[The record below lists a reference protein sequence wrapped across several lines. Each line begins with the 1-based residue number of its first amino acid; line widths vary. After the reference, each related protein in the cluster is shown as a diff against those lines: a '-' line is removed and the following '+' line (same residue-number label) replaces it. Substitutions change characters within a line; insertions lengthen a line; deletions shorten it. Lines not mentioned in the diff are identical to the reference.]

1 MFSLQTF
8 QLFIL
13 VLPTIFN
20 VNSKH
25 AQAKM
30 LNLSFKITIN
40 HVAKAYK
47 RNELTNHRAVFQSR
61 DTNKPIRELYF
72 HHVTQ
77 TNQSESCILVTRP
90 IQTNQRAVFS
100 SRDTNLPIV
109 TPHLPGHYNYRLK
122 RFDVSGASNLEE
134 LHLLLTDH
142 VMIRRLK
149 SKVLTQLPAKQRQ
162 KISFDLPASAM
173 REVEKV
179 KLRCVVFAVLQTW
192 SPDGGLSIINEI

>member
-1 MFSLQTF
+1 
-8 QLFIL
+8 
-13 VLPTIFN
+13 
-20 VNSKH
+20 
-25 AQAKM
+25 M

-40 HVAKAYK
+40 HVAKVYK
-47 RNELTNHRAVFQSR
+47 RNEL
-61 DTNKPIRELYF
+61 
-72 HHVTQ
+72 
-77 TNQSESCILVTRP
+77 
-90 IQTNQRAVFS
+90 TNQRAVFS

-179 KLRCVVFAVLQTW
+179 KLRCVVFAVL
-192 SPDGGLSIINEI
+192 